1 MTDLFYLFLGVLVIV
16 SILVRVQIVQ
26 AVVVLVLKIGIF
38 LVK

>member
-26 AVVVLVLKIGIF
+26 TVVVLVLKNEF
-38 LVK
+38 LV